1 MDYSKYSYQ
10 RLLEYID
17 KKVQQRGADID
28 LVQYLLTM
36 EHAKSIEEL
45 VEIYNKTF
53 RNLAILFYDS
63 EDLPYNWYD
72 VRTWGY
78 QKDFIL
84 VELNCC
90 FNENLLNWFKKQNG
104 STRELVNKCLVN
116 LRNNNNLIEV
126 EGEIIKSIS
135 DTDFQ
140 NGIAP
145 IRNRFFSQLNDCISF
160 EDYLCCVKYLVGNG
174 RIFDI
179 YEIEKSKAV
188 GVVFDGLA
196 EQYNAEMEQ
205 EKIKEENRLQQEKA
219 KLRLQQEKEE
229 IKRHQEKREKIINLI
244 IAICFVLV
252 LVFILILSPVV
263 FLIIASVIVMVYCAI
278 NAPKEPASGFSIGDI
293 LKSGMGLFF
302 FIAYIMRKK

>member
-17 KKVQQRGADID
+17 KKVQQREVDFD

-78 QKDFIL
+78 QKEFIL
-84 VELNCC
+84 TELNCC
-90 FNENLLNWFKKQNG
+90 FNENLLKWFRKQDNP
-104 STRELVNKCLVN
+104 TKELINKCLVN
-116 LRNNNNLIEV
+116 LRDNINLIEIG
-126 EGEIIKSIS
+126 GEIIKSIS

-140 NGIAP
+140 NSIAP
-145 IRNRFFSQLNDCISF
+145 IRNRFFSQLNGRIKKEDFLYCIK
-160 EDYLCCVKYLVGNG
+160 CLVGNG

-179 YEIEKSKAV
+179 YEIEKSEAV

-196 EQYNAEMEQ
+196 EQYKAEMEQ
-205 EKIKEENRLQQEKA
+205 EKKKEVI
-219 KLRLQQEKEE
+219 RLQQEKEME
-229 IKRHQEKREKIINLI
+229 KIRLQQEKRDKITNLI
-244 IAICFVLV
+244 IAICTVLV
-252 LVFILILSPVV
+252 LGFILILSPVV
-263 FLIIASVIVMVYCAI
+263 FLIIAVVIGIAYCAI
-278 NAPKEPASGFSIGDI
+278 NAPKESAPHIPVGDI
-293 LKSGMGLFF
+293 LKTGMGLFF